1 MQTKSSLADAI
12 AREEGF
18 YVPDS
23 RASRNHNPGNIVA
36 GKFAQMHGSLGSDGR
51 FAIFENDFQGFAAL
65 EALLKSAAYFKL
77 TIQQAIS
84 RYAPASENDTAKY
97 IENVCKW
104 TGAKPTDLVEHFV

>member
-23 RASRNHNPGNIVA
+23 RAARNHNPGNIVA
-36 GKFAQMHGSLGSDGR
+36 GKFARMHGSLGSDGR

-77 TIQQAIS
+77 TIS
-84 RYAPASENDTAKY
+84 RYAPASENDTTKY
-97 IENVCKW
+97 IENVCAW

>member
-23 RASRNHNPGNIVA
+23 RAARNHNPGNIEY
-36 GKFAQMHGSLGSDGR
+36 GKFAVMHGAEGNDGK
-51 FAIFENDFQGFAAL
+51 FAIFRNNFEGFAAL

-77 TIQQAIS
+77 TIQQAIEH
-84 RYAPASENDTAKY
+84 YAPASENDTTKY
-97 IENVCKW
+97 IENVCAW